1 MEEHIQSFTEYLHN
15 RKNTSYNTEI
25 SYQRDLKKLNEYLKN
40 RGISGPE
47 AVREADL
54 QAYLKEL
61 KNENYASATVSRNT
75 ATIRAFFQYL
85 LKQGILKEDPS
96 ENLKPPKVEKKMPR
110 VLSIQEVDRILE
122 LPDVR
127 TAKGVRD
134 KAMLELLYAT
144 GMRVSELIHMK
155 LEDVNLQLGYV
166 VCRGNQKE
174 RIIPIGNTCRDLLAE
189 YIENGRYHFVRNRTE
204 TALFTNC
211 QGHEMSRQGFWKIL
225 KSYVSGA
232 GITDDITPHTL
243 RHSFAVHMIQNGA
256 DVKSVQEMMGHSDI
270 SSTQMYL
277 DAKAVKMRDVYM
289 KSHPRY

>member
-1 MEEHIQSFTEYLHN
+1 MEAHIQSFAEYLHN

-25 SYQRDLKKLNEYLKN
+25 SYQRDLKKLNDYLKN

-54 QAYLKEL
+54 QVYLKEL
-61 KNENYASATVSRNT
+61 RNENYASATVSRNT

-85 LKQGILKEDPS
+85 LKQGILKQDPS

-166 VCRGNQKE
+166 V
-174 RIIPIGNTCRDLLAE
+174 
-189 YIENGRYHFVRNRTE
+189 
-204 TALFTNC
+204 
-211 QGHEMSRQGFWKIL
+211 
-225 KSYVSGA
+225 
-232 GITDDITPHTL
+232 
-243 RHSFAVHMIQNGA
+243 
-256 DVKSVQEMMGHSDI
+256 
-270 SSTQMYL
+270 
-277 DAKAVKMRDVYM
+277 
-289 KSHPRY
+289 

>member
-1 MEEHIQSFTEYLHN
+1 MEAHIQSFTEYLHN

-189 YIENGRYHFVRNRTE
+189 YIENGRYHFVRNRNRAFYKLPGT
-204 TALFTNC
+204 
-211 QGHEMSRQGFWKIL
+211 
-225 KSYVSGA
+225 
-232 GITDDITPHTL
+232 
-243 RHSFAVHMIQNGA
+243 
-256 DVKSVQEMMGHSDI
+256 
-270 SSTQMYL
+270 
-277 DAKAVKMRDVYM
+277 
-289 KSHPRY
+289 

>member
-1 MEEHIQSFTEYLHN
+1 MEAHIQSFAEYLHN

-54 QAYLKEL
+54 QVYLKEL

-122 LPDVR
+122 DPEELCFRRGDHGRHNTSYSEAFFRGTYDPERRRREKRSGDDGTFGYFIHPDVSGR
-127 TAKGVRD
+127 KSCKNAGCIYEIPPEILDDER
-134 KAMLELLYAT
+134 EYS
-144 GMRVSELIHMK
+144 R
-155 LEDVNLQLGYV
+155 N
-166 VCRGNQKE
+166 GNSADTPSFVISTFRRWYTEASQ
-174 RIIPIGNTCRDLLAE
+174 ILPSP
-189 YIENGRYHFVRNRTE
+189 GRR
-204 TALFTNC
+204 L
-211 QGHEMSRQGFWKIL
+211 
-225 KSYVSGA
+225 
-232 GITDDITPHTL
+232 
-243 RHSFAVHMIQNGA
+243 
-256 DVKSVQEMMGHSDI
+256 
-270 SSTQMYL
+270 
-277 DAKAVKMRDVYM
+277 
-289 KSHPRY
+289 